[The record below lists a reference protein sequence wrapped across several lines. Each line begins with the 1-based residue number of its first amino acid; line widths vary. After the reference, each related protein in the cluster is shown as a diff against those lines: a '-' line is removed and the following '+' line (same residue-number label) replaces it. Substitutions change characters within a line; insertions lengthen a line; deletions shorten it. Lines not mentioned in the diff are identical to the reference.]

1 MNNYLL
7 IKIMPKYVKIR
18 FRKYFKKKKPK
29 RNRRIDKRKE
39 SIKSKKET
47 NEVTH
52 GRETEYPKKA
62 LLFPQQDAEIKKDWD
77 EDFNELDI
85 AENNFDEQKEENSF
99 DLDVN
104 INQS

>member
-1 MNNYLL
+1 M
-7 IKIMPKYVKIR
+7 KIR
-18 FRKYFKKKKPK
+18 FRKYLKMKKPK
-29 RNRRIDKRKE
+29 RNRRIDKRRG

-47 NEVTH
+47 NAITH
-52 GRETEYPKKA
+52 GGETQSAKKA
-62 LLFPQQDAEIKKDWD
+62 LLFPLQDAEIKKDWD

-85 AENNFDEQKEENSF
+85 AEKNFYEREEENLF

>member
-1 MNNYLL
+1 MKRNKTL
-7 IKIMPKYVKIR
+7 
-18 FRKYFKKKKPK
+18 FRKYFRKKKSK
-29 RNRRIDKRKE
+29 RQRMIDKRNE
-39 SIKSKKET
+39 SNKTKKET

-52 GRETEYPKKA
+52 GRNTQSPKKI
-62 LLFPQQDAEIKKDWD
+62 LLFPQQDTEIKKDWD

-104 INQS
+104 MNQS